1 MGRDFSTLN
10 GVMPE
15 GFQFIGRH
23 EIEFY
28 YKNDDTPAS
37 DSCHFIYTKGE
48 QENAIH
54 TSKIGAPYDCRY
66 VMDNPSPSNI
76 NGVEIVMGGIYA
88 DDNSEEFDL
97 VFADFSH
104 NGMQYRVTVENV
116 TFDGVKDSSSWLASI
131 IAELTK

>member
-1 MGRDFSTLN
+1 
-10 GVMPE
+10 
-15 GFQFIGRH
+15 
-23 EIEFY
+23 
-28 YKNDDTPAS
+28 
-37 DSCHFIYTKGE
+37 
-48 QENAIH
+48 
-54 TSKIGAPYDCRY
+54 
-66 VMDNPSPSNI
+66 MDNPSPSNI